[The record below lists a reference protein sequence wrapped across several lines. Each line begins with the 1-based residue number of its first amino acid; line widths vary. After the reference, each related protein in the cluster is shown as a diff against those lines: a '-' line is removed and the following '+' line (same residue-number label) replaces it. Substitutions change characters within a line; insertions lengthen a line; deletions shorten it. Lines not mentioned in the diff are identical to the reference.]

1 MDDLDLILCCELE
14 KNLKMIKI
22 NCLYLSAKKY
32 LKGVVDNAER
42 KKRNGVWGQCGLESA
57 RASFGI

>member
-42 KKRNGVWGQCGLESA
+42 KKRNGV
-57 RASFGI
+57 